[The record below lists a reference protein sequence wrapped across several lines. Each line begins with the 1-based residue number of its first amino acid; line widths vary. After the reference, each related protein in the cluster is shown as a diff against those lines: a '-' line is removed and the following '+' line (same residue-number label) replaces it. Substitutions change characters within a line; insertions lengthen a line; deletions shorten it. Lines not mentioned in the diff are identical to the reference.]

1 MNDTWITNTSPI
13 ISLAKIDQLSLLTT
27 MCRELLVPQP
37 VVAEILDGPLSDPA
51 RQIFEHGWGII
62 VSPQDVPTE
71 LVEWG
76 LGPGETAV
84 LAVALERNSATVVL
98 DDSAARTCA
107 KTMRIEVI
115 GTLGVVLR
123 AKRKG
128 IIPSA
133 TDVLES
139 LIAAG
144 LHLDQKVVASALQGI
159 GETWRQPTTESE
171 KPKMQ

>member
-13 ISLAKIDQLSLLTT
+13 ISLAKIDRLHLLTKL
-27 MCRELLVPQP
+27 CRELLVPRP
-37 VVAEILDGPLSDPA
+37 VVAEILDGPVSDPA
-51 RQIFEHGWGII
+51 RQVFEHGWGII
-62 VSPQDVPTE
+62 VSPKDVPSK

-84 LAVALERNSATVVL
+84 LAVALERNSATAVL
-98 DDSAARTCA
+98 DDAAARTCA
-107 KTMRIEVI
+107 KAMRIEVV

-128 IIPSA
+128 LIPSA
-133 TDVLES
+133 ADVLKT
-139 LIAAG
+139 LIEAG
-144 LHLDQKVVASALQGI
+144 LHLDQEVVASALHGI

-171 KPKMQ
+171 NPRM